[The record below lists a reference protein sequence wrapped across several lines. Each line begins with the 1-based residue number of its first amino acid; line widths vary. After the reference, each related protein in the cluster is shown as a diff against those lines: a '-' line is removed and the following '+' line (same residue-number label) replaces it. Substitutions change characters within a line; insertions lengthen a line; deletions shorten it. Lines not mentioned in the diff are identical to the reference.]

1 MVPSLNSRCNC
12 CGALQN
18 LQLHRLNISTGNMFN
33 NHVFNTKQW
42 ANNVESY
49 NLTCEMIELVLI
61 KCCLHSASGIEG
73 NCMKHILGWKTTTT
87 TKKENQHKTIQ
98 SVRA

>member
-1 MVPSLNSRCNC
+1 
-12 CGALQN
+12 
-18 LQLHRLNISTGNMFN
+18 MFN

-73 NCMKHILGWKTTTT
+73 NCMKHILGWKKTTTTT
-87 TKKENQHKTIQ
+87 TKRSSAVQYCSAVIAYSEEMIT
-98 SVRA
+98 